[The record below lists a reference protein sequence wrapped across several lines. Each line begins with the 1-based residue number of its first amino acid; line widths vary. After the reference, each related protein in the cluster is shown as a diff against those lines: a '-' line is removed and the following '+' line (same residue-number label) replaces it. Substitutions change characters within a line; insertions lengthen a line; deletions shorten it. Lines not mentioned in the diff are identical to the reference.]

1 MNEHTP
7 TSRGNAPLVVAVVL
21 NWNGYDDTAK
31 CVLSL
36 QKAAYANLQIILV
49 DNASTDGSAG
59 RLERDFP
66 ELPFIKLSHNGG
78 YAAGNNAGIKL
89 ALERRADYVLVLN
102 NDVVVEPG
110 FLWPMVQLA
119 EKNPAA
125 GVVTCKALLQSGNGR
140 IYCTGG
146 NLSRLRCGG
155 VPLPPGER
163 DREGEV
169 QFISGCIL
177 LARREVFEKLGSF
190 DERFFMYFEDV
201 EFSRRVRRQ
210 FKLFYTPAGVV
221 YHKSGGGD
229 KWKNYTETYLY
240 YTSRNRLWVFQN
252 ESRAYR
258 LYVIL
263 YGFLNAFAKSAVIAA
278 HSFPVRRQEN
288 RSEKRLMALWRG
300 MRDGMFGNP
309 AQNNQDDLSNEYAP
323 PPDIIG
329 ERELGESL

>member
-102 NDVVVEPG
+102 NDVIVNPG
-110 FLWPMVQLA
+110 FLWPMVELA
-119 EKNPAA
+119 EKNPSA

-146 NLSRLRCGG
+146 NISRLRCAGIS
-155 VPLPPGER
+155 LPSRSR
-163 DREGEV
+163 DHEGEV

-177 LARREVFEKLGSF
+177 LVRRKVFETIGCF

-201 EFSRRVRRQ
+201 EFSRRVKKH
-210 FKLFYTPAGVV
+210 FKLFYTPKGVV
-221 YHKSGGGD
+221 YHKSGGGS

-240 YTSRNRLWVFQN
+240 YTARNRLWVFQS
-252 ESRAYR
+252 ESPAYR

-278 HSFPVRRQEN
+278 HSFPSRQQAKP
-288 RSEKRLMALWRG
+288 SGKRLFALWRG
-300 MRDGMFGNP
+300 MRDGI
-309 AQNNQDDLSNEYAP
+309 LRSR
-323 PPDIIG
+323 I
-329 ERELGESL
+329 

>member
-1 MNEHTP
+1 MNEQTQKSH
-7 TSRGNAPLVVAVVL
+7 GNPPLVIAVVL

-59 RLERDFP
+59 RLQQDFP
-66 ELPFIKLSHNGG
+66 ALPFLKLSHNGG

-89 ALERRADYVLVLN
+89 ALERQADYVLVVN
-102 NDVVVEPG
+102 NDVIVEPD
-110 FLWPMVQLA
+110 FLTPMVELA

-146 NLSRLRCGG
+146 NISRLRCGG
-155 VPLPPGER
+155 IPLPPHER

-177 LARREVFEKLGSF
+177 LARREVFEKAGSF

-201 EFSRRVRRQ
+201 EFSRRVNRQ
-210 FKLFYTPAGVV
+210 FKLIYTPRSIV

-258 LYVIL
+258 AYVLL

-278 HSFPVRRQEN
+278 HSLAAQRHEN
-288 RSEKRLMALWRG
+288 RSGQRLLALWRG
-300 MRDGMFGNP
+300 MRDGMFQNP
-309 AQNNQDDLSNEYAP
+309 AQNIQDELSNEHP
-323 PPDIIG
+323 PPRIIG
-329 ERELGESL
+329 ERELGKSL